1 MDELG
6 RAICL
11 CLAFGLV
18 SGCRVLVS
26 SSFPTL
32 LPSELIP
39 TVIALTVQ
47 ALEAGGRP
55 GEPTIELTGTPV
67 QPTALPSLTAT
78 FPPTPLPQPPTLTP
92 GLAIDNSPTTP
103 SNELPQADI
112 PLATI
117 QIISPGS
124 ASRVASPILLR
135 TLLNTGPKGLVR
147 IELFGEDGRLLMRE
161 VSVYTESLSKVVSL
175 AKKLEYIISA
185 VAEAGRLQV
194 NVEDEFGR
202 NLAVAS
208 VDLVLLSMG
217 EADLNPPG
225 DQAENIVIDLPEA
238 NTLIQGG
245 TLRVSGRARLR
256 SEQPLR
262 IELQTSDGKIIG
274 ARQVAVA
281 PTPGS
286 SYGTFTV
293 DVPFTIYEPS
303 RVRLLVW
310 EPGDRI
316 PGIVHLSSLEI
327 MLSP

>member
-6 RAICL
+6 RVICL

-18 SGCRVLVS
+18 SGCRALVS
-26 SSFPTL
+26 SSFPTP

-47 ALEAGGRP
+47 ALEAIERP
-55 GEPTIELTGTPV
+55 GEPSIDLTGTPV
-67 QPTALPSLTAT
+67 QPAVLPSLTAT
-78 FPPTPLPQPPTLTP
+78 FPPTPLPQPPTFTP
-92 GLAIDNSPTTP
+92 GLAIDNSPTTS
-103 SNELPQADI
+103 SNELPLVDI
-112 PLATI
+112 PLAPT
-117 QIISPGS
+117 QIIGPGL
-124 ASRVASPILLR
+124 ASRVTSPILLR
-135 TLLNTGPKGLVR
+135 TLLNTGPKGVVR
-147 IELFGEDGRLLMRE
+147 IELLGEDGRLLMRE
-161 VSVYTESLSKVVSL
+161 VSVYSESQSKVVSL
-175 AKKLEYIISA
+175 AKKVAYAISA

-194 NVEDEFGR
+194 SVEDEFGR

-225 DQAENIVIDLPEA
+225 DLAENIVIDSPEA
-238 NTLIQGG
+238 NSLIQGG
-245 TLRVSGRARLR
+245 TVRVSGRARLR

-262 IELQTSDGKIIG
+262 IELQTSDGKIVG

-293 DVPFTIYEPS
+293 DVPFTIGEPG

-316 PGIVHLSSLEI
+316 PGIVHLSSLEL